1 VHAQHDRKESR
12 FNFNGFTHFYQGKPP
27 PKCTGI
33 ARKPVKTA
41 CVHFLRRGTRLNAGV
56 NKSTIDRQR
65 CLPVRA
71 GPTSA
76 DLTQGKEQFT
86 LQLQHLFPL
95 ARRNVIESREMQ
107 QSMQQIKPNFT
118 SERAAKH
125 LRLSRGRLDAD
136 HDFTVPKGEHVGR
149 AGQVAKFLV

>member
-1 VHAQHDRKESR
+1 
-12 FNFNGFTHFYQGKPP
+12 
-27 PKCTGI
+27 
-33 ARKPVKTA
+33 
-41 CVHFLRRGTRLNAGV
+41 LRRGARLKAGV
-56 NKSTIDRQR
+56 NKSAIDSQR

-71 GPTSA
+71 GSTSA
-76 DLTQGKEQFT
+76 DLTQGKEQFP

-125 LRLSRGRLDAD
+125 FRLSRGRLDAD

-149 AGQVAKFLV
+149 GGKATKFFV